1 MIATKKISWVHATPF
16 ELSQWIAHGS
26 FYLSSATSLRYIF
39 SSGEALRRIAGD
51 LQVKINGIRVEL
63 KDIERSIIETAGGV
77 IANAITVVKRDPD
90 FLVAF
95 VQLAQDFPEA
105 QK

>member
-1 MIATKKISWVHATPF
+1 M
-16 ELSQWIAHGS
+16 
-26 FYLSSATSLRYIF
+26 
-39 SSGEALRRIAGD
+39 
-51 LQVKINGIRVEL
+51 EL